1 MWVAELIEIIMVRS
15 GMRFLLVDTIKGNFA
30 DFDWQGN

>member
-1 MWVAELIEIIMVRS
+1 MWVSELIKIIMVRS
-15 GMRFLLVDTIKGNFA
+15 GLRFLLVDTITGNFS